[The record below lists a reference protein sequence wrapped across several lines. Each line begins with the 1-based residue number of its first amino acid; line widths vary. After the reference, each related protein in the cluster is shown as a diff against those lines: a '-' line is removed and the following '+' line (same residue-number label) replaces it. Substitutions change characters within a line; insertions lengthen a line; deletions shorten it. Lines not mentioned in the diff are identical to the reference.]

1 MKTLSER
8 TKRELLRYDHSEMSE
23 DEQKI
28 FEYELEIKNLNAEIR
43 MLEETK
49 SNFTIATIIL
59 VVLLIGAIAI

>member
-1 MKTLSER
+1 MITLSER

>member
-1 MKTLSER
+1 MITLSER
-8 TKRELLRYDHSEMSE
+8 TKRELLRYDHSEMSK